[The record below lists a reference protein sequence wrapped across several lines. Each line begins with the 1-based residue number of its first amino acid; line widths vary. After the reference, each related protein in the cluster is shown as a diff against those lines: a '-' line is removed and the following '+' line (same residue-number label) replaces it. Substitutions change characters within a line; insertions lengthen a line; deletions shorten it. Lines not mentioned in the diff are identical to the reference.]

1 MSQSWAVI
9 GCKNSSDTPRM
20 YYLIE
25 KGTKGLCVNKEKV
38 RRQEI
43 SLANASCWLNI
54 SHRIAINDH
63 CI

>member
-43 SLANASCWLNI
+43 SLANASWEEMNS
-54 SHRIAINDH
+54 SHRVSDL
-63 CI
+63 